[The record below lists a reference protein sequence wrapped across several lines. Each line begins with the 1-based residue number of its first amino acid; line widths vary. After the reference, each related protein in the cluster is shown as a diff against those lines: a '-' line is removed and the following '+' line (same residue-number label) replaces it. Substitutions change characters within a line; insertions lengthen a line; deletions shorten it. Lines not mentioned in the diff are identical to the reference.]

1 MKTLGQRIDERREEI
16 GISMA
21 ELGRRTGIAKSAIS
35 NAINNPE
42 RDLKA
47 TSLFAIA
54 SALQLDP
61 VWLYTGKTGD
71 EWLSEQ
77 ETPANPLGRRIGRR
91 LKVLGMSAADLARAT
106 GLSKPTLSAIIHGD
120 TCDPRIS
127 SLISIA
133 EALQVDLRWLCTGDA
148 DHNPDRRQIP

>member
-1 MKTLGQRIDERREEI
+1 MKTLGQRIKERLSELGLRP
-16 GISMA
+16 A
-21 ELGRRTGIAKSAIS
+21 ELCRLSGVSKAAMSEI
-35 NAINNPE
+35 INNSE
-42 RDLKA
+42 RDPRA
-47 TSLFAIA
+47 ASLFAIA

-77 ETPANPLGRRIGRR
+77 ETPANPLGRRIVRQ

-148 DHNPDRRQIP
+148 GHKSDHRQIP

>member
-21 ELGRRTGIAKSAIS
+21 ELGRRTGLAKSAIS

-54 SALQLDP
+54 SALQVDP
-61 VWLYTGKTGD
+61 VWLYTGDTSD
-71 EWLSEQ
+71 EWQAKHGATEAKSPQPEQ
-77 ETPANPLGRRIGRR
+77 KQRKTLPR
-91 LKVLGMSAADLARAT
+91 LKRSQFY
-106 GLSKPTLSAIIHGD
+106 
-120 TCDPRIS
+120 PR
-127 SLISIA
+127 
-133 EALQVDLRWLCTGDA
+133 TFF
-148 DHNPDRRQIP
+148 N

>member
-61 VWLYTGKTGD
+61 VWLYIGKTGD

-77 ETPANPLGRRIGRR
+77 EAPANPLGRRIGRQ

-148 DHNPDRRQIP
+148 GHKSDHRQIP

>member
-21 ELGRRTGIAKSAIS
+21 ELGRRTGLAKSAIS

-54 SALQLDP
+54 TALQVDP
-61 VWLYTGKTGD
+61 VWLFTGLTGD
-71 EWLSEQ
+71 EWQAKHGVSEAKASQ
-77 ETPANPLGRRIGRR
+77 LKQKQRKTLPR
-91 LKVLGMSAADLARAT
+91 LNR
-106 GLSKPTLSAIIHGD
+106 SKFY
-120 TCDPRIS
+120 PR
-127 SLISIA
+127 
-133 EALQVDLRWLCTGDA
+133 TFF
-148 DHNPDRRQIP
+148 N

>member
-1 MKTLGQRIDERREEI
+1 MKTLGQRIDERREELSV
-16 GISMA
+16 SMS
-21 ELGRRTGIAKSAIS
+21 ELARRTGLSKSVIS
-35 NAINNPE
+35 SVINNPE

-47 TSLFAIA
+47 ESLFAIA

-77 ETPANPLGRRIGRR
+77 EAPANPLGRRIGRQ

-148 DHNPDRRQIP
+148 GHKSDHRQIP